1 MVLKH
6 VRTIRYDDQKTVN
19 TELTNQEWRKK
30 EKKEN
35 CKYVKRR
42 KGKNSRVNKKDKI
55 KWQK

>member
-30 EKKEN
+30 REERKLQICKKEEREKKQ
-35 CKYVKRR
+35 
-42 KGKNSRVNKKDKI
+42 GK
-55 KWQK
+55 